1 MKRISHRM
9 IFLLVLMGVLVFGLG
24 FFTVRYFVQAG
35 QWVTFSGSPH
45 VYAGSNL
52 STGKVVDRRGTLLLD
67 STDGRVYSEDTALRQ
82 ATMHLLGDRYGYIA
96 APILNKYADE
106 MIGKTYCWISNTK
119 PYTITAF
126 FTISN
131 DSIKTISLSSSSKN
145 RLNRTLPN
153 AKRGRSYPAVL
164 IGRVGVNTEF
174 RGLNIGTQ
182 LIQFIKDWFCAK
194 DNKTGCRFLI
204 VDAYNQESVLAFYKR
219 NGFKYLYA
227 DEEEEKI

>member
-1 MKRISHRM
+1 MKSFD
-9 IFLLVLMGVLVFGLG
+9 IFDNCTMVQLSDDVYQHCEG
-24 FFTVRYFVQAG
+24 FSCG
-35 QWVTFSGSPH
+35 D
-45 VYAGSNL
+45 
-52 STGKVVDRRGTLLLD
+52 VDLD
-67 STDGRVYSEDTALRQ
+67 DFFINDAQ
-82 ATMHLLGDRYGYIA
+82 
-96 APILNKYADE
+96 KYADE
-106 MIGKTYCWISNTK
+106 MIGKTYCWVSNAK

-164 IGRVGVNTEF
+164 IGRVGVNTVF

-227 DEEEEKI
+227 DEEEEKIYYNIAPNESMQTRLMYFDLKTNI

>member
-1 MKRISHRM
+1 MKSFD
-9 IFLLVLMGVLVFGLG
+9 IFDNCTMVQLSDDVYKHCENFSCGDVDLDD
-24 FFTVRYFVQAG
+24 FFINDAQ
-35 QWVTFSGSPH
+35 
-45 VYAGSNL
+45 
-52 STGKVVDRRGTLLLD
+52 
-67 STDGRVYSEDTALRQ
+67 
-82 ATMHLLGDRYGYIA
+82 
-96 APILNKYADE
+96 KYADE

-227 DEEEEKI
+227 DEEEEKIYYNTAPNESMQTRLMYFDLKTNI